1 MADFITLN
9 GYNVKDKYVR
19 DKIPYL
25 EWYVN
30 VKEYG
35 AKGDGITDD
44 IQAFNNALASMVEGG
59 VLYIP
64 SGTYVISET
73 LNIPSNITMLGGE
86 NAEIIVDSAFDGTMI
101 EITNGTSNVE
111 LNNIIFNGNC
121 QNLTGTVANE
131 FVCNK
136 LRIIKCEFKNYNEFN
151 PIQVHS
157 SNDVLIDSNYV
168 HDVIFGDCIAVS
180 GCTKANIINNVC
192 MNYDDTA
199 IVSASGSH
207 DVIIAN
213 NFIDREI
220 DYSSSAHQS
229 IAVADSW
236 EVVVSNNIINERSQS
251 DFGIRVRKDDNTQG
265 YAHDVLISNNI
276 VYNARWSVLLEN
288 TYNVIV
294 EGNKLNNGGTG
305 IALTQCDNI
314 NIINNEIIESG
325 LGTHMYGSSI
335 KNISLSNNIYLNKT
349 IIPSRFVLVQ
359 LTGDNIEAS
368 GNRIEDNKFIGT
380 PSENEVVR
388 IIGTNQRNFECLNN
402 QGFNRT
408 SYQDSTPPSIPTTS
422 GGTVNHDFSYPF
434 VIYAHQGANVYFW
447 VNGKR
452 MGNQAEVYPNDTL
465 AISFTT
471 IPTAFQVLPR

>member
-1 MADFITLN
+1 MADFVTLN
-9 GYNVKDKYVR
+9 NYNVKDKYCR
-19 DKIPYL
+19 EKMPYL

-30 VKEYG
+30 VKEFG
-35 AKGDGITDD
+35 ATGDGSTDD
-44 IQAFNNALASMVEGG
+44 LQAFIDALSSMSDGG

-64 SGTYVISET
+64 NGVYVISDT
-73 LNIPSNITMLGGE
+73 LDIPSNIKMLGDI
-86 NAEIIVDSAFDGTMI
+86 NTEIIADNSFDGTMI
-101 EITNGTSNVE
+101 RIRNGSSNVE

-121 QNLTGTVANE
+121 QNLLGTIANQ
-131 FVCNK
+131 FVCDHLK
-136 LRIIKCEFKNYNEFN
+136 IIKCEFKNYSEFN
-151 PIQVHS
+151 PIQVHN

-168 HDVIFGDCIAVS
+168 HDVTYGDCIAVS
-180 GCTKANIINNVC
+180 GCTKANIINNIC

-207 DVIIAN
+207 DIIIAN

-220 DYSSSAHQS
+220 DYSSGTHQS

-236 EVVVSNNIINERSQS
+236 EVIVSNNIINERVQS
-251 DFGIRVRKDDNTQG
+251 DFGIRVRKDSNSG
-265 YAHDVLISNNI
+265 GIAHDVVISNNI
-276 VYNARWSVLLEN
+276 VYNARWSVLLED

-294 EGNKLNNGGTG
+294 EGNKLNNGRTG
-305 IALTQCDNI
+305 IALTQCENI
-314 NIINNEIIESG
+314 NIINNEIIDSG
-325 LGTHMYGSSI
+325 LGTNIYGSSI
-335 KNISLSNNIYLNKT
+335 KYISLSNNIYLNKT
-349 IIPSRFVLVQ
+349 VTPSRFILVQ
-359 LTGDNIEAS
+359 LSGDNIEAT

-408 SYQDSTPPSIPTTS
+408 SYQDSTPPAIPTTS
-422 GGTVNHDFSYPF
+422 GGTVTHDFSYPF

-452 MGNQAEVYPNDTL
+452 MGNQAEVYPNDSLQIT
-465 AISFTT
+465 FTT